1 MEDEYLAG
9 MGIGTIRVLN
19 AENFAYGDL
28 DIELEVLKRLEAN
41 GLVKIIQEHRES
53 YSGMRVLKL
62 VSYRRLQ

>member
-19 AENFAYGDL
+19 AEKLAYGDL